1 MDKDQF
7 ERLVTGAGLNLL
19 SKYSPRFL
27 ISLYVPTTYGYRV
40 QTGKIEFASQQ
51 ALEAASEEEVAKAIA
66 EVRRRL
72 ERAAGTLRGEI
83 HGGTVVKVATKEKAA
98 EAAINYPA
106 H

>member
-1 MDKDQF
+1 VKQAEF
-7 ERLVTGAGLNLL
+7 EDLVTGAGLNLL

-27 ISLYVPTTYGYRV
+27 ISLYVPTTYGQRI

-51 ALEAASEEEVAKAIA
+51 ALEAASEEEVAIAITEIKA
-66 EVRRRL
+66 RL

-83 HGGTVVKVATKEKAA
+83 HGGTVVKVATKEKAT
-98 EAAINYPA
+98 EAGISYPA